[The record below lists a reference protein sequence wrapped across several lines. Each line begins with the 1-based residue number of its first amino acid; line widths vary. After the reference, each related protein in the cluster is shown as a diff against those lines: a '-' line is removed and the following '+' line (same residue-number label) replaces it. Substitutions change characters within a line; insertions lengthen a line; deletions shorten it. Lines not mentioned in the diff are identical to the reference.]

1 MTETPAQPP
10 ARDWRRHFRL
20 REQIAPKEFNANG
33 SWIEKYEGLKLRP
46 KGFKQ
51 VSDPEFGFPIYV
63 FDEAT
68 DREDEKVYGEFERF
82 RKEQPLKDRVLES
95 ILHLFSK

>member
-1 MTETPAQPP
+1 MSESNSQRP

-20 REQIAPKEFNANG
+20 KEQIPPKEFNANG

-51 VSDPEFGFPIYV
+51 ISDPEFGFPIYV
-63 FDEAT
+63 FDAET
-68 DREDEKVYGEFERF
+68 DRKDDEVHAEFARF
-82 RKEQPLKDRVLES
+82 RKEQKLRDRVMES
-95 ILHLFSK
+95 ILNLFSK

>member
-1 MTETPAQPP
+1 MSESNSQRP
-10 ARDWRRHFRL
+10 ARDWRREFRL
-20 REQIAPKEFNANG
+20 KEQIPPKEFNANG

-63 FDEAT
+63 FDDAQ
-68 DREDEKVYGEFERF
+68 DRKDTEIYGEFARF
-82 RKEQPLKDRVLES
+82 RQEQSFKDRAVEWFLN
-95 ILHLFSK
+95 LFSK